1 MPDSN
6 FIDTNILVYAYDSN
20 DPAKQE
26 YAQQLLRNCISD
38 DTAVLSAQV
47 LSEFFTVVTKRIPNP
62 LSVEEAE
69 QVLDILGILPVVEVD
84 YRLVRRAI
92 DLHRL
97 YGISYWDSLIVAAAR
112 RAGCKQILTEDLNAG
127 QSYQGVLVVNPF

>member
-1 MPDSN
+1 M
-6 FIDTNILVYAYDSN
+6 
-20 DPAKQE
+20 
-26 YAQQLLRNCISD
+26 
-38 DTAVLSAQV
+38 
-47 LSEFFTVVTKRIPNP
+47 
-62 LSVEEAE
+62 
-69 QVLDILGILPVVEVD
+69 LDILNILPVVEID

-97 YGISYWDSLIVAAAR
+97 YGISYWDSLIVAAAH

>member
-6 FIDTNILVYAYDSN
+6 FINTNILVYAYDSN
-20 DPAKQE
+20 DTAKQE

-69 QVLDILGILPVVEVD
+69 QVLDILGILPVVEID

-97 YGISYWDSLIVAAAR
+97 YGISYWDSLIVAAAH

-127 QSYQGVLVVNPF
+127 QSYQGVMVVNPF